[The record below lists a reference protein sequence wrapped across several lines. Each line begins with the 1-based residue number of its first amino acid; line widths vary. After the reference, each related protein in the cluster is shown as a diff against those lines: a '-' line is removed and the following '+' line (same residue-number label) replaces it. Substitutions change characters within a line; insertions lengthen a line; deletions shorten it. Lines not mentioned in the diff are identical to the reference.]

1 VNARGRSQAQADP
14 RERSRRSPADPESD
28 QVPRLVSVAVLA
40 AILVAAALIRLRL
53 ANLPLER
60 DEGEY
65 AYAGQLMLQGV
76 PPYQLAY
83 NMKFPGTYG
92 AYAAIMALFG
102 QTARGIH
109 VGLLLVNAAT
119 TWLLYRLARRLA
131 GERAALVAAAAFAVL
146 SLDRWIMGVFA
157 HATQFVILAVVAGLL
172 LLERASA
179 SRRLGLF
186 FAAGVLLGLAV
197 LMKQHAVAFV
207 AFALAILLWRDL
219 KIDRT
224 PLGAAL
230 WRSGA
235 LALGAAAPLAIVC
248 ALLVAQG
255 VFGRFWLW
263 TVRYASAYVSE
274 VPLSG
279 ALPALVAGIHLVT
292 IATWALWLVAGIG
305 LAGLWLAPW
314 RRETRV
320 YVVGFL
326 LAAFVTV
333 CPGFYFRAHYFIAML
348 PAVALLVGV
357 AIVSLERWAAKALGP
372 AAAAA
377 AAVAL
382 FLAAILSYVAT
393 ERGYLFT
400 MSPDDVSRE
409 RYGRNLF
416 VEAPAIG
423 RFIQARTAV
432 GDRVAV
438 IGSEPEIYFYA
449 NRHSATGYIYM
460 YPLMEPQPFA
470 TRMQDELIREVEAA
484 HPAMIVFVAS
494 RTSWAPRPGSDRRV
508 LEWADRYLKQ
518 CYDVVGVTERLPDG
532 TSESHW
538 DAEAAG
544 HQPRSGNVVYTLKR
558 RSNTLCSVES
568 STPP

>member
-1 VNARGRSQAQADP
+1 
-14 RERSRRSPADPESD
+14 
-28 QVPRLVSVAVLA
+28 VSVAVLA

-53 ANLPLER
+53 ANVPLER
-60 DEGEY
+60 DEGEF

-92 AYAAIMALFG
+92 AYAAILAVFG
-102 QTARGIH
+102 QTAWGIH

-119 TWLLYRLARRLA
+119 TWLLYLLARRLA

-172 LLERASA
+172 LLERAST
-179 SRRLGLF
+179 SRRLGLLV
-186 FAAGVLLGLAV
+186 AAGALLGLAV
-197 LMKQHAVAFV
+197 LMKQHAVTFV
-207 AFALAILLWRDL
+207 AFALAITLWRDL
-219 KIDRT
+219 RTRT

-230 WRSGA
+230 RRSGA
-235 LALGAAAPLAIVC
+235 LALGATAPLAIVC

-274 VPLSG
+274 VPWSG
-279 ALPALVAGIHLVT
+279 ALPALVAGIHSVT
-292 IATWALWLVAGIG
+292 IATWALWLLAGLG
-305 LAGLWLAPW
+305 LAGMWLAPW
-314 RRETRV
+314 RRETRI
-320 YVVGFL
+320 YVLGFL

-357 AIVSLERWAAKALGP
+357 AIVSLERRAARALGP
-372 AAAAA
+372 AVAAAA
-377 AAVAL
+377 ALAL

-393 ERGYLFT
+393 ERRYLFT
-400 MSPDDVSRE
+400 MSPDGVSRE

-423 RFIQARTAV
+423 RYIRMRTSPI
-432 GDRVAV
+432 DRVAV

-449 NRHSATGYIYM
+449 NRRSATGYIYM

-470 TRMQDELIREVEAA
+470 ARMQDELIREVEAA

-508 LEWADRYLKQ
+508 LDWADRYLKKG
-518 CYDVVGVTERLPDG
+518 YDVVGITERLPDG

-544 HQPRSGNVVYTLKR
+544 HQPRSENVVYTLKR
-558 RSNTLCSVES
+558 RFNTLGSVEPS
-568 STPP
+568 SPP

>member
-1 VNARGRSQAQADP
+1 VTARGRSQAQADP
-14 RERSRRSPADPESD
+14 RDRSRQSPADPELD
-28 QVPRLVSVAVLA
+28 QVPRVVSVALLA

-65 AYAGQLMLQGV
+65 AYAGQLLLQGV
-76 PPYQLAY
+76 PPYQLVY

-92 AYAAIMALFG
+92 AYAAIMAVFG
-102 QTARGIH
+102 QTAWGIH
-109 VGLLLVNAAT
+109 VGLALVNAAT
-119 TWLLYRLARRLA
+119 TWLLYLLARRLA

-157 HATQFVILAVVAGLL
+157 HATQFVILPVVAGLL

-179 SRRLGLF
+179 SKRLGF
-186 FAAGVLLGLAV
+186 FVAAGVLLGLAV

-219 KIDRT
+219 KIDRS

-230 WRSGA
+230 RRSGA
-235 LALGAAAPLAIVC
+235 LALGAAAPLAILC

-255 VFGRFWLW
+255 LFGRFWLW
-263 TVRYASAYVSE
+263 TVRYATAYVSE
-274 VPLSG
+274 VPWSR
-279 ALPALVAGIHLVT
+279 ALPALVAGFHSVT
-292 IATWALWLVAGIG
+292 IATWALWLVAALG
-305 LAGLWLAPW
+305 LAGMWLAPW
-314 RRETRV
+314 RRETRA
-320 YVVGFL
+320 YVLGLL

-357 AIVSLERWAAKALGP
+357 AIVSLERRAATALGP

-377 AAVAL
+377 AVAL
-382 FLAAILSYVAT
+382 LLAAILSYVAT

-423 RFIQARTAV
+423 RFIEARTAA
-432 GDRVAV
+432 GDQVAV

-449 NRHSATGYIYM
+449 NRRSATGYIYM

-508 LEWADRYLKQ
+508 LDWADRYLKQ

-544 HQPRSGNVVYTLKR
+544 HQPRSENVVYTLKR
-558 RSNTLCSVES
+558 RSKTPCSVEPS
-568 STPP
+568 SPP

>member
-1 VNARGRSQAQADP
+1 
-14 RERSRRSPADPESD
+14 
-28 QVPRLVSVAVLA
+28 
-40 AILVAAALIRLRL
+40 
-53 ANLPLER
+53 
-60 DEGEY
+60 
-65 AYAGQLMLQGV
+65 
-76 PPYQLAY
+76 
-83 NMKFPGTYG
+83 
-92 AYAAIMALFG
+92 
-102 QTARGIH
+102 
-109 VGLLLVNAAT
+109 VNAAT

-157 HATQFVILAVVAGLL
+157 HATQFVILPVVAGLL

-179 SRRLGLF
+179 SRRLGFLV
-186 FAAGVLLGLAV
+186 AAGVLLGLAV

-219 KIDRT
+219 EIDRT

-230 WRSGA
+230 RRSGA

-255 VFGRFWLW
+255 LFGRFWLW
-263 TVRYASAYVSE
+263 TVRYAGAYVSE
-274 VPLSG
+274 VPWSG
-279 ALPALVAGIHLVT
+279 ALPALVAGIHSVT

-305 LAGLWLAPW
+305 LAGMWLAPW

-320 YVVGFL
+320 YVLGFL

-357 AIVSLERWAAKALGP
+357 AIVSLERRAAKALGP

-377 AAVAL
+377 AAVAA

-393 ERGYLFT
+393 EHAYLFT

-423 RFIQARTAV
+423 RFIQARTAA
-432 GDRVAV
+432 GDQVAV

-449 NRHSATGYIYM
+449 NRRSATGYVYM

-470 TRMQDELIREVEAA
+470 ARMQDELIREGRGRASGDDRVRRVA
-484 HPAMIVFVAS
+484 HIMG
-494 RTSWAPRPGSDRRV
+494 TAPRIRSPRPRVGGPLPKAVLRRRRRHRTPAGWHLREPLGRGGSGSS
-508 LEWADRYLKQ
+508 AP
-518 CYDVVGVTERLPDG
+518 ER
-532 TSESHW
+532 
-538 DAEAAG
+538 
-544 HQPRSGNVVYTLKR
+544 NVVYTLKR
-558 RSNTLCSVES
+558 RSNTHCSVEPS
-568 STPP
+568 SPP